1 MSKERT
7 EERTET
13 NASDLI
19 YRQAVL
25 ALPRN
30 IERNAFGEVVEEN
43 INVVHV
49 KGIPSVDAV
58 PLRRGR
64 WIRDEFGSRCECCG
78 LYAYRDKAER
88 PLESDYCPY
97 CGADL
102 RGKKHEGSD

>member
-7 EERTET
+7 EERTKT
-13 NASDLI
+13 HARDSIN
-19 YRQAVL
+19 RQAVL

-58 PLRRGR
+58 PVKRGK
-64 WIRDEFGSRCECCG
+64 WIRDEFGSRCKCCG
-78 LYAYRDKAER
+78 LYAYRYENGR
-88 PLESDYCPY
+88 PWESDYCPY
-97 CGADL
+97 CGADM
-102 RGKKHEGSD
+102 REEKS